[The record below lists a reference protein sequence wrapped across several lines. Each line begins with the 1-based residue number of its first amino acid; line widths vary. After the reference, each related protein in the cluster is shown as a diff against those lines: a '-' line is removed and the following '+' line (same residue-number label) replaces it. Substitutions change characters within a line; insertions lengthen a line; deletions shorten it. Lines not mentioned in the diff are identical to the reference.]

1 MLIKDAAAWLQS
13 NIDKEGLTGKIKEQ
27 SFIGDEAGAG
37 YLMEEAYDKKRKEDA
52 EGMDYNKGGKVD
64 YDNYLPDIDDDK

>member
-1 MLIKDAAAWLQS
+1 MASKK
-13 NIDKEGLTGKIKEQ
+13 IDEEGLTGKIEEQ

-52 EGMDYNKGGKVD
+52 EGMDYAQGGLSGVD
-64 YDNYLPDIDDDK
+64 QYILNRYK